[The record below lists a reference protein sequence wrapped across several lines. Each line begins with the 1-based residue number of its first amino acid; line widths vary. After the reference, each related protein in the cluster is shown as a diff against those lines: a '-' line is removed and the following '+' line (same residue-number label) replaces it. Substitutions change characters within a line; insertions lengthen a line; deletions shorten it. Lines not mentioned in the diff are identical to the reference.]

1 MCTLTRLYSASV
13 VVTGAVPLVDDS
25 VAAPSTSPSDTVVDV
40 VDVVWRGGA
49 AGVAGS
55 VVGVVWVAFVGQ
67 ALTVVAWFSPV
78 TSMTCL
84 AGEVDATLVARAVV
98 LETGAVEVFSADVAA
113 ELSTDVVE
121 LGAGFDVVVFADTVA
136 EVVSEDTVA
145 EVVGTAVTWDV
156 DVNVDG

>member
-40 VDVVWRGGA
+40 VDVVWRG
-49 AGVAGS
+49 GVAGS